1 MLVLTLSTT
10 AVLGFPTGAPETA
23 CATLMPVGH
32 DALANQATGDVPFSV
47 DISDLGAGPC
57 YIPGDMYES
66 KMS

>member
-10 AVLGFPTGAPETA
+10 AMLGFPTGAPETA

-32 DALANQATGDVPFSV
+32 TDPANQATGDVPFDV